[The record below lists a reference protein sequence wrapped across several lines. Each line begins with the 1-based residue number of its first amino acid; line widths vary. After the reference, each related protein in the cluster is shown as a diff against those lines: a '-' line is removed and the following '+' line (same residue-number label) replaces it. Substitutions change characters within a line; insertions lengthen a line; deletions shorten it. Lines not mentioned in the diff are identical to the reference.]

1 MKCASVPSEYKNVI
15 FRDSVRT
22 GRNFS
27 PARNVLSITAPSSAR
42 FSFVRTNAP
51 PLPGFTCWNST
62 ILKTLPS
69 TSMWVPFLN
78 WLVLIMRHGR
88 LAACRPRQPPSER
101 PHVLGELG
109 RLVQLEVD
117 AEHRNPHGE
126 PAEVVVAGPV
136 LAAVRVDRLD
146 RAPMRGHPPRDLV
159 GGGGDGGA
167 PPSTGRGLG
176 GCACGRGRGR
186 RTGCTRGRGRPRRSG
201 SGRAARPS
209 ARARAGRSSP
219 TPAPRRG
226 GEGGRAALARA

>member
-78 WLVLIMRHGR
+78 WLVLIMRQGR

-159 GGGGDGGA
+159 GGGVHGEARLEAVRRLGDA
-167 PPSTGRGLG
+167 LPHIRRRVPRRQSPWRESHGR
-176 GCACGRGRGR
+176 RGRILQPVEPERAPILGAGGP
-186 RTGCTRGRGRPRRSG
+186 TQPGTSGDRGS
-201 SGRAARPS
+201 RA
-209 ARARAGRSSP
+209 
-219 TPAPRRG
+219 
-226 GEGGRAALARA
+226 

>member
-1 MKCASVPSEYKNVI
+1 MKCASVPSEYRKVI

-78 WLVLIMRHGR
+78 WLVLIMRQGR
-88 LAACRPRQPPSER
+88 LAACRPRQPPS
-101 PHVLGELG
+101 ELG

-146 RAPMRGHPPRDLV
+146 SAPMRGHPPRDLV

-167 PPSTGRGLG
+167 RPQAG
-176 GCACGRGRGR
+176 GG
-186 RTGCTRGRGRPRRSG
+186 P
-201 SGRAARPS
+201 
-209 ARARAGRSSP
+209 
-219 TPAPRRG
+219 
-226 GEGGRAALARA
+226 